1 MKTNMPIDMAAA
13 YKSRAQIA
21 RVVTEGWGAQNLFC
35 PACSANRLQRSPANT
50 RAVDF
55 TCLLCKQPFQL
66 KGKSSPITNK
76 VLDGAY
82 DTMLAAVRSDT
93 APGLL
98 LLQYDRVAWRV
109 VNLTL
114 VPHFAFPPSAI
125 QKRKPL
131 AASARRAGW
140 TGCFIVLS
148 RIPEDAR
155 IRIVQSGQP
164 IPCHRVRAQYRRL
177 LPLKKIPLPERGW
190 TLDVFNIV
198 RTLGAF
204 EFTNAD
210 VYTRSA
216 ELQALH
222 PDNRHVNDKIRQQLQ
237 FLRDGGFIK
246 HMGRGRWRMSKTAF

>member
-21 RVVTEGWGAQNLFC
+21 RVVTEGWGTQNLFC
-35 PACSANRLQRSPANT
+35 PACSADRLQRSPANT

-55 TCLLCKQPFQL
+55 TCPRCKQPFQL

-82 DTMLAAVRSDT
+82 DTMLAAVCSDT
-93 APGLL
+93 VPGLL
-98 LLQYDRVAWRV
+98 LLQYDPVAWSV

-125 QKRKPL
+125 EKRKPL
-131 AASARRAGW
+131 GASARRAGW

-155 IRIVQSGQP
+155 VSIVQSGKV
-164 IPCHRVRAQYRRL
+164 IPCHRVRAQYQRL
-177 LPLKKIPLPERGW
+177 LPLKQIPSPERGW

-198 RTLGAF
+198 RTLGAT

-210 VYTRSA
+210 VYARSTD
-216 ELQALH
+216 LQALH
-222 PDNRHVNDKIRQQLQ
+222 PDNHNVTDKIRQQLQ
-237 FLRDGGFIK
+237 LLRDGGFIK
-246 HMGRGRWRMSKTAF
+246 HVGRGRWRMNKMV